1 MCTQWKK
8 GRNLSRK
15 RESMKIL
22 METLKEKIFWN
33 LKFSKQ
39 FNNKMEITEEG
50 VSDFQDRLL
59 EIIQTQEQ
67 REKKIE
73 KKITRASGTHGTT
86 AKDLTY
92 MKLESTI
99 GKTRDGTDT
108 NSRSSENTNEDK
120 ENRNLGT

>member
-1 MCTQWKK
+1 
-8 GRNLSRK
+8 
-15 RESMKIL
+15 
-22 METLKEKIFWN
+22 
-33 LKFSKQ
+33 
-39 FNNKMEITEEG
+39 MEITEEG